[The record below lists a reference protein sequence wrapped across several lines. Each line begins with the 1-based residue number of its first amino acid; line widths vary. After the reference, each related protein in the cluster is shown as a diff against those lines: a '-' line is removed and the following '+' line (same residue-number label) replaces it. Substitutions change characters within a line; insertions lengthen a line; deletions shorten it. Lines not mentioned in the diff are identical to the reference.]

1 MLTCIFITQSSPF
14 CCAAEHNYSNS
25 LTRFTL
31 TCVLESNIHEYLRLH
46 KLHFHSS
53 CLQNKELAY
62 SMVSDILSVTT
73 HGDEE
78 THNMNSIF
86 RVDSGGAVVVNQD
99 ISYQNYR
106 YFQFDVSYVFIHI
119 LYVCSTV
126 CMCMYVH
133 TQAVI
138 IPHGYCM

>member
-1 MLTCIFITQSSPF
+1 
-14 CCAAEHNYSNS
+14 
-25 LTRFTL
+25 
-31 TCVLESNIHEYLRLH
+31 
-46 KLHFHSS
+46 
-53 CLQNKELAY
+53 
-62 SMVSDILSVTT
+62 MVSDILSVTT
-73 HGDEE
+73 HRDEE

-119 LYVCSTV
+119 LYVCSAV

-133 TQAVI
+133 TLVDGLFVCCCCCLLGQG
-138 IPHGYCM
+138 H

>member
-1 MLTCIFITQSSPF
+1 
-14 CCAAEHNYSNS
+14 
-25 LTRFTL
+25 
-31 TCVLESNIHEYLRLH
+31 
-46 KLHFHSS
+46 
-53 CLQNKELAY
+53 
-62 SMVSDILSVTT
+62 MVSDILSVTT

-119 LYVCSTV
+119 LYVCSAV

-133 TQAVI
+133 TQAVHHPTWLLYVI
-138 IPHGYCM
+138 VVSLLLLMVSLFVVVVVY